1 MQTTKMVIRDL
12 EQFTPRLD
20 SIKGDMPRAVIGE
33 KYSYQMVEDGQ
44 KCTHFPVLLNSD
56 GSPWNHGTLYLLSK
70 LELTNPLS
78 PKTLDSIAIDLVNFK
93 NFIDIQELNYTEI
106 PKRKFNR
113 PTYQYRAHL
122 QDLISSGHVSSS
134 TASRRMSSIINF
146 YRWLAKQHDCHFE
159 YSPWSEKDMYIRFSD
174 HAGFTQM
181 KKIKTTDLKVNV
193 QRQSCRKHIQDG
205 GKLRPLDKAE
215 QERILKA
222 LVSINNPEMKLA
234 FLIAL
239 TTGARIQ
246 TVFTLKRKD
255 FLTDLKDKE
264 HSFTLKVGRGTG
276 IDTKYEKQMCI
287 YIPNW
292 LHKLIKTYSLSER
305 CKRRIKKAS
314 KNFALVN
321 EDYLFLTQAGWPY
334 YMRSNDPNISKFRN
348 PPRGGAVRQFIK
360 AQLIPELCKTG
371 DAFPFS
377 FHDLRATYGINLL
390 EEKLCSIEDG
400 RDKLFDVL
408 MLIRERMGHSS
419 IASTERYLNYRKQNE
434 FIVNAQSKFE
444 KFINTMVDF

>member
-1 MQTTKMVIRDL
+1 VKNT
-12 EQFTPRLD
+12 
-20 SIKGDMPRAVIGE
+20 
-33 KYSYQMVEDGQ
+33 
-44 KCTHFPVLLNSD
+44 VLLNSD

-193 QRQSCRKHIQDG
+193 QRQGESCRKHIQDG

-222 LVSINNPEMKLA
+222 LVSINSNCSNH
-234 FLIAL
+234 
-239 TTGARIQ
+239 RS
-246 TVFTLKRKD
+246 KD
-255 FLTDLKDKE
+255 SNCLYPQKKGFPY
-264 HSFTLKVGRGTG
+264 R
-276 IDTKYEKQMCI
+276 
-287 YIPNW
+287 
-292 LHKLIKTYSLSER
+292 SER
-305 CKRRIKKAS
+305 
-314 KNFALVN
+314 
-321 EDYLFLTQAGWPY
+321 Q
-334 YMRSNDPNISKFRN
+334 
-348 PPRGGAVRQFIK
+348 GAFIYAK
-360 AQLIPELCKTG
+360 SGPGNGNRHK
-371 DAFPFS
+371 
-377 FHDLRATYGINLL
+377 
-390 EEKLCSIEDG
+390 
-400 RDKLFDVL
+400 V
-408 MLIRERMGHSS
+408 
-419 IASTERYLNYRKQNE
+419 
-434 FIVNAQSKFE
+434 
-444 KFINTMVDF
+444 